1 MLKIKVYPGPFCAA
15 DALDE
20 DGFIFVEDGTTVG
33 ELLKKIKCPGLIAG
47 FGLYAVNYEQVRKNV
62 KLSDGDT
69 VSIIAPLAGG

>member
-1 MLKIKVYPGPFCAA
+1 MMKIKVYPGPLCAT

-20 DGFIFVEDGTTVG
+20 DGFIFIEDGTTVG
-33 ELLKKIKCPGLIAG
+33 ELLRKIKCPRLIAAA
-47 FGLYAVNYEQVRKNV
+47 GLFAVNHEQVRRNM